1 MSDVTLGCRALW
13 LALCASMTVASLD
26 AAAAIDGYS
35 VPVAVF
41 AGEPRG
47 PFQTGTYEE
56 LWVDV
61 HRGETTTS
69 DPSDRRRL
77 MVQIW
82 YPAQFKGDPPRARYA
97 LHREFYPHDEEAL
110 WLDAVAAVRN
120 NSVLNAPAA
129 QQSKPF
135 PILIYNPGASHPP
148 FSATFQTEYLA
159 SHGYVVVAVGHTGW
173 TRIERFADGYTYRP
187 DEDGGDAE
195 VAPGAGRSLAEQLQD
210 KVDWYARSKMPILVQ
225 DISFVLDRLQAI
237 NSTPGHRFHDRL
249 DLTRV
254 GSLGWSLGG
263 ALSIQASRDEPRV
276 KAAINLDGWL
286 YTDVQ
291 KTGTNRPVMIMHG
304 EGTAEASLQQTAAE
318 REKRLL
324 AASLPWQLY
333 AKMTA
338 PWYDVTL
345 FDADH
350 EHFSDRTLFRA
361 ADVSAMHPRVAHDI
375 VNRFS
380 LEFFDKYLKGS
391 VDAPLLSGAEQY
403 RDVLLQ
409 QSEKNR

>member
-1 MSDVTLGCRALW
+1 MVVALVSPGIAATSDEYR
-13 LALCASMTVASLD
+13 
-26 AAAAIDGYS
+26 

-47 PFQTGTYEE
+47 PFQTGTFEE
-56 LWVDV
+56 LWID
-61 HRGETTTS
+61 RDREETTTS
-69 DPSDRRRL
+69 DPSDLRHL

-82 YPAQFKGDPPRARYA
+82 YPAQFKGDPPRAPYA
-97 LHREFYPHDEEAL
+97 LHREFYPHDEEAQ
-110 WLDAVAAVRN
+110 WLDAAAAVRTH
-120 NSVLNAPAA
+120 SVLNAPTAKHP
-129 QQSKPF
+129 KPF
-135 PILIYNPGASHPP
+135 PVLIYNPGASHPP

-159 SHGYVVVAVGHTGW
+159 SHGYVVVAIGHTGW
-173 TRIERFADGYTYRP
+173 TRIERFADGYNYRP
-187 DEDGGDAE
+187 DEDDVDA
-195 VAPGAGRSLAEQLQD
+195 AATQTPGKSQAEQLQH
-210 KVDWYARSKMPILVQ
+210 KVELYARLKMPMLVK
-225 DISFVLDRLQAI
+225 DISFVLDRLQTL
-237 NSTPGHRFHDRL
+237 NSTSGHRFHDRL

-263 ALSIQASRDEPRV
+263 ALSIQASRDEQRV

-304 EGTAEASLQQTAAE
+304 EGTAEESLRQSAAE
-318 REKRLL
+318 REKRLF
-324 AASLPWQLY
+324 AATLPWQLY

-345 FDADH
+345 AGADH
-350 EHFSDRTLFRA
+350 EHFSDRTLFRS

-391 VDAPLLSGAEQY
+391 TNTPLLSGTEQY

-409 QSEKNR
+409 QSERIKE